1 MILKRRYHPTNFKF
15 FTWLLRHT
23 YGLWLR
29 WTYRITAIN
38 VELFKTVKPPFVMVG
53 NHTTLL
59 DPFIANA
66 FVPFPVH
73 WVASDGNMRNPIMRF
88 LLLKLVG
95 CIPKSKAI
103 PDIETVSWIV
113 DIIRR
118 KHGVVGMY
126 PEGQSSWTGT
136 PFPAFFSSAKLLRLL
151 RVPVV
156 LAKTHGGY
164 LTKPRWSHVRRPG
177 KVEVAFSVLF
187 TPEQL
192 HRASLSEID
201 GALNDALAYDD
212 TAWCRERGI
221 QYKSARGAE
230 SLELALYI
238 CPRCAGKATMH
249 SAGNAFSCDRCGFSV
264 EYRPDGAFSLRSAGK
279 GHGYVPPFDE
289 APFFDSIVTWNNFQ
303 NRYLS
308 KLLAEWNEAENTAG
322 PIFSDELVTL
332 KRGRRIDSMKTMLK
346 GRIEL
351 YADRL
356 EFHDC
361 RNAARSPV
369 VFSLEHVEAE
379 GVLKWNFFE
388 FYQGMNV
395 YRVVFKN
402 PKASGRKYADAIGLL
417 RGIAAGHLPGR

>member
-1 MILKRRYHPTNFKF
+1 MILKRRYHPRNFKF
-15 FTWLLRHT
+15 FTWLIRHT

-29 WTYRITAIN
+29 WRYRITAIN
-38 VELFKTVKPPFVMVG
+38 TELFKTLKPPFIVVG

-95 CIPKSKAI
+95 SIPKSKAI
-103 PDIETVSWIV
+103 PDIETVNWIV

-118 KHGVVGMY
+118 EHGIVGMY

-136 PFPAFFSSAKLLRLL
+136 QFPAFFSSAKLMRLL

-156 LAKTHGGY
+156 LVKTNGGY

-177 KVEVAFSVLF
+177 SVEIAFSVLF
-187 TPEQL
+187 TAEQL
-192 HRASLSEID
+192 HTTPLPEID
-201 GALNDALAYDD
+201 SALNSALSYDD
-212 TAWCRERGI
+212 TAWCKQRGF
-221 QYKSARGAE
+221 QYKSERGAE

-238 CPRCAGKATMH
+238 CPACGGKVTMH
-249 SAGNAFSCDRCGFSV
+249 SRGKRFMCDRCGFSV
-264 EYRPDGAFSLRSAGK
+264 EYQTDGSFVLGSEKPRGGFLSPYDEQLFLDSVAVWNNAQSAFLSKELSEWIHDDRTE
-279 GHGYVPPFDE
+279 PIFFDE
-289 APFFDSIVTWNNFQ
+289 SIQ
-303 NRYLS
+303 
-308 KLLAEWNEAENTAG
+308 
-322 PIFSDELVTL
+322 L
-332 KRGRRIDSMKTMLK
+332 KQGKRIDPMKTMAR

-351 YADRL
+351 YTDRL
-356 EFHDC
+356 EFHD
-361 RNAARSPV
+361 ARRATGEPT
-369 VFSLEHVEAE
+369 VFSLENVEAE

-395 YRVVFKN
+395 YRVIFKD
-402 PKASGRKYADAIGLL
+402 PKASGKKYADAIEILH
-417 RGIAAGHLPGR
+417 GISSGHLPGR